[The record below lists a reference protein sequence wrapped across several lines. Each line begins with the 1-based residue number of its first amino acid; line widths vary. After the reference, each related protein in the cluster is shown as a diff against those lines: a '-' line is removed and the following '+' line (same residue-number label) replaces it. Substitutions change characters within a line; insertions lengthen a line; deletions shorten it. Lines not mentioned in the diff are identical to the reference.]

1 MIKEIRIRNFAIIE
15 NLAANFDKGLNVLT
29 GETGAGKSIII
40 DALNLLLGGRAD
52 TDSIRSGETT
62 AFVEAVFEVTDPM
75 TLDLISESGIEIE
88 DGELLVKRQISST
101 GKNRCLLNDS
111 PVTVSTLAKIGDR
124 LVDLHGQHDHQT
136 LLHPEVH
143 VDILDLYGKCQ
154 NIRDEFSQNFSDH
167 QAQIKKLR
175 SMKMAEHE
183 LIQKQEF
190 LSFQLNEIDEARLS
204 EEEEEE
210 IKAERNKLK
219 HAGQIRASLEK
230 SQSLLTDESGSI
242 IENLGQVLKELESVL
257 NIDPG
262 LTEPVER
269 SRSAFYELEEVV
281 ESLRGYDR
289 SLAFNPNRLE
299 EIEDRLAEISGLK
312 RKYGND
318 VAEILRRRAQIAEE
332 LDQLASND
340 ENMKALEGELK
351 KKEKVLSELAI
362 CLAEKRESAA
372 KNLTSSV
379 EKELKELSMGNV
391 QLGVRFD
398 YPADP
403 DGFILFRKEK
413 MKATP
418 TGLGTLEFLFSPNPG
433 EELRPLAKIASGG
446 ELSRVMLAL
455 KSILNDQ
462 DTVPVMIFDEVDTG
476 IGGRVAEKVGTK
488 LQKVASTKQV
498 FCITHLPQI
507 AGMASTHFRV
517 EKEVKGKRTHSTI
530 RRLEHEER
538 IEELARM
545 SSGENITDASLNH
558 ARELLRPANHRGQ
571 SGEPPGAIGR
581 DTPSGHEV

>member
-15 NLAANFDKGLNVLT
+15 NLAVSFEKGLNVLT

-52 TDSIRSGETT
+52 TDSIRSGETN
-62 AFVEAVFEVTDPM
+62 AFVEAVFEVTDLK
-75 TLDLISESGIEIE
+75 TRDLILESGIEME
-88 DGELLVKRQISST
+88 EGELLVKRQISNT
-101 GKNRCLLNDS
+101 GKNRCLLNNC
-111 PVTVSTLAKIGDR
+111 PVTVSTLSKIGDR

-143 VDILDLYGKCQ
+143 VELLDLYGKCKI
-154 NIRDEFSQNFSDH
+154 IRDEFAENFSNH
-167 QAQIKKLR
+167 QAQTKKLR
-175 SMKMAEHE
+175 SMKMDEQE
-183 LIQKQEF
+183 LLQKQEF
-190 LSFQLNEIDEARLS
+190 LSFQLKEIDEAHLS
-204 EEEEEE
+204 DEEEEE

-219 HAGQIRASLEK
+219 HAGQIREGLQK
-230 SQSLLTDESGSI
+230 SQALLTDESGSI
-242 IENLGQVLKELESVL
+242 IENLGQELKELEAVQ

-262 LTEPVER
+262 LSEPVER

-281 ESLRGYDR
+281 ESLRNYDR
-289 SLAFNPNRLE
+289 SLEFNPSRLE

-318 VAEILRRRAQIAEE
+318 IAKILKRREKIAEE
-332 LDQLASND
+332 LEQLASN
-340 ENMKALEGELK
+340 EEKMKALEDDLK
-351 KKEKVLSELAI
+351 QQEKVLSKLGTQ
-362 CLAEKRESAA
+362 LAEKRESAA
-372 KNLTSSV
+372 KNLTRSV

-398 YPADP
+398 YPPDP

-413 MKATP
+413 MKGTP
-418 TGLGTLEFLFSPNPG
+418 IGLGSLEFLFSPNPG

-476 IGGRVAEKVGTK
+476 IGGGVAEKVGTK
-488 LQKVASTKQV
+488 LQKVANTKQV

-507 AGMASTHFRV
+507 AGMAFSHFRV
-517 EKEVKGKRTHSTI
+517 EKEVKGKRTRSTI
-530 RRLEHEER
+530 RQLEHEER
-538 IEELARM
+538 VEELARM
-545 SSGENITDASLNH
+545 SSGKNITDASLEH
-558 ARELLRPANHRGQ
+558 AREMLRPGSALGK
-571 SGEPPGAIGR
+571 
-581 DTPSGHEV
+581 

>member
-15 NLAANFDKGLNVLT
+15 NLAVSFDKGLNVLT

-52 TDSIRSGETT
+52 TDSIRSGETN
-62 AFVEAVFEVTDPM
+62 AFVEAIFEVTDPM
-75 TLDLISESGIEIE
+75 TRDLILESGLEMKE
-88 DGELLVKRQISST
+88 SELLVKRQISNT

-143 VDILDLYGKCQ
+143 VELLDLYGKYKS
-154 NIRDEFSQNFSDH
+154 IRDEFAESFSDH
-167 QAQIKKLR
+167 QNHTKKLL
-175 SMKMAEHE
+175 SMKMGEQE
-183 LIQKQEF
+183 LLQKQEF
-190 LSFQLNEIDEARLS
+190 LIFQLKEIEEAHLS

-219 HAGQIRASLEK
+219 HAGKIREGLQK
-230 SQSLLTDESGSI
+230 SKSLLTDEGGSI
-242 IENLGQVLKELESVL
+242 IENLGQVLKELDLVQ

-262 LTEPVER
+262 LADPFER
-269 SRSAFYELEEVV
+269 SRAAFYELEEVV
-281 ESLRGYDR
+281 ASLRNYDQ
-289 SLAFNPNRLE
+289 SLEFNPIRLE

-318 VAEILRRRAQIAEE
+318 IVEILRRRERIAYE
-332 LDQLASND
+332 LEQLASN
-340 ENMKALEGELK
+340 EQNMKALEDDLK
-351 KKEKVLSELAI
+351 KKEIVLSKLGI
-362 CLAEKRESAA
+362 KLAEKREAAA
-372 KNLTSSV
+372 KNLTRSV

-391 QLGVRFD
+391 KLGVRFD

-403 DGFILFRKEK
+403 EGFILFRKKK
-413 MKATP
+413 MKVTSI
-418 TGLGTLEFLFSPNPG
+418 GLGTLEFMFSPNQG

-476 IGGRVAEKVGTK
+476 IGGSVAEKVGIK
-488 LQKVASTKQV
+488 LQKVSSTKQV

-507 AGMASTHFRV
+507 AGMAFSHFRV
-517 EKEVKGKRTHSTI
+517 EKEVKGKRTRSTI
-530 RRLEHEER
+530 RQLKPKER

-545 SSGENITDASLNH
+545 SSGEKITNASLEY
-558 ARELLRPANHRGQ
+558 AREMLRPTR
-571 SGEPPGAIGR
+571 
-581 DTPSGHEV
+581 

>member
-15 NLAANFDKGLNVLT
+15 NLAVNFDKGLNVLT

-40 DALNLLLGGRAD
+40 NALNLLLGGRAD

-75 TLDLISESGIEIE
+75 TLDLIQKSGIEIE
-88 DGELLVKRQISST
+88 GGELLVKRQISNA

-143 VDILDLYGKCQ
+143 VKLLDLYGKCEAV
-154 NIRDEFSQNFSDH
+154 RDEFAGKFSDYQT
-167 QAQIKKLR
+167 QAKKLQ
-175 SMKMAEHE
+175 SMKMDEQE
-183 LIQKQEF
+183 LMQKQEF
-190 LSFQLNEIDEARLS
+190 LSFQLNEIDQAQPS

-219 HAGQIRASLEK
+219 HAGQIREGLQK
-230 SQSLLTDESGSI
+230 SQSLLNDESGSI
-242 IENLGQVLKELESVL
+242 IENLGQVLKELESVFD
-257 NIDPG
+257 IDPSVKE
-262 LTEPVER
+262 TVER

-281 ESLRGYDR
+281 ESLRNYNQ
-289 SLAFNPNRLE
+289 SLEFNPNRLE
-299 EIEDRLAEISGLK
+299 EIEDRLAEINGLK

-318 VAEILRRRAQIAEE
+318 IAEILKRREQIAQE
-332 LDQLASND
+332 LEQLASND
-340 ENMKALEGELK
+340 ENMQALEEELK
-351 KKEKVLSELAI
+351 EKEKVLAGLAI
-362 CLAEKRESAA
+362 RLAEKREAAA
-372 KNLTSSV
+372 KNLTRGV

-462 DTVPVMIFDEVDTG
+462 DTIPVMIFDEVDTG

-488 LQKVASTKQV
+488 LQKVASAKQV

-507 AGMASTHFRV
+507 AGMASSHFRV
-517 EKEVKGKRTHSTI
+517 EKEIKGKRTRSGI
-530 RRLEHEER
+530 RQLEHEER
-538 IEELARM
+538 VEELARM

-558 ARELLRPANHRGQ
+558 AREMLRP
-571 SGEPPGAIGR
+571 
-581 DTPSGHEV
+581 GHH

>member
-15 NLAANFDKGLNVLT
+15 NLAVNFDKGLNVLT

-52 TDSIRSGETT
+52 TDSIRSGETN
-62 AFVEAVFEVTDPM
+62 AFVEAVFEITDPK
-75 TLDLISESGIEIE
+75 TRELILESGIEME
-88 DGELLVKRQISST
+88 EGELLIKRQISNA

-143 VDILDLYGKCQ
+143 VELLDLYGKCKS
-154 NIRDEFSQNFSDH
+154 IRDEFAGNFSDY
-167 QAQIKKLR
+167 QTQIKKLH
-175 SMKMAEHE
+175 SMKMDEQE
-183 LIQKQEF
+183 LLQKQEF
-190 LSFQLNEIDEARLS
+190 LSFQLKEIDDAHLS

-219 HAGQIRASLEK
+219 HAGQIREGLQQ
-230 SQSLLTDESGSI
+230 SQALLTDESGSI
-242 IENLGQVLKELESVL
+242 MENLGQVLKELEAVL
-257 NIDPG
+257 NIDSE
-262 LTEPVER
+262 LSEPVER

-281 ESLRGYDR
+281 ESLRSYDR
-289 SLAFNPNRLE
+289 SLEFNPNRLE
-299 EIEDRLAEISGLK
+299 EIEDRLAEINGLK

-318 VAEILRRRAQIAEE
+318 IAEILSRREKIAEE

-340 ENMKALEGELK
+340 ENMKALEDEIK
-351 KKEKVLSELAI
+351 KKEMVLSKLGTQ
-362 CLAEKRESAA
+362 LAEKREAAA
-372 KNLTSSV
+372 KNLTRGV

-391 QLGVRFD
+391 KLDVRFD
-398 YPADP
+398 YPAD
-403 DGFILFRKEK
+403 DEGFILFRKK
-413 MKATP
+413 RMKATP
-418 TGLGTLEFLFSPNPG
+418 TGLGSLEFLFSPNQG

-462 DTVPVMIFDEVDTG
+462 DTVPVMIFDEVDTV

-488 LQKVASTKQV
+488 LQKVSSTKQV

-507 AGMASTHFRV
+507 AGMALSHFRV
-517 EKEVKGKRTHSTI
+517 EKEVKGKRTRSTI
-530 RRLEHEER
+530 RQLDQEER
-538 IEELARM
+538 VEELARM
-545 SSGENITDASLNH
+545 SSGEKITDASLEH
-558 ARELLRPANHRGQ
+558 AREMLQ
-571 SGEPPGAIGR
+571 PGNTR
-581 DTPSGHEV
+581 R

>member
-1 MIKEIRIRNFAIIE
+1 MIKEIRIRNFATIE
-15 NLAANFDKGLNVLT
+15 NLAVNFEKGLNVLT

-62 AFVEAVFEVTDPM
+62 AFVEAAFEVTDPM
-75 TLDLISESGIEIE
+75 TLDLILEFGIEIE
-88 DGELLVKRQISST
+88 DGELLVKRQISNA

-143 VDILDLYGKCQ
+143 VDLLDLYGKCRTL
-154 NIRDEFSQNFSDH
+154 RDEFSGKFSDH
-167 QAQIKKLR
+167 QTGTKKLQ
-175 SMKMAEHE
+175 SMKMDEQE
-183 LIQKQEF
+183 LVQKQEF
-190 LSFQLNEIDEARLS
+190 LNFQLNEIDQAQLS

-219 HAGQIRASLEK
+219 HAGQIREGLQK

-242 IENLGQVLKELESVL
+242 LENLGQVLKELESVL
-257 NIDPG
+257 DIDPSMKE
-262 LTEPVER
+262 TVER

-281 ESLRGYDR
+281 ESLRNYDR
-289 SLAFNPNRLE
+289 SLEFNPNRLE

-318 VAEILRRRAQIAEE
+318 IAEILKRREQIAQE
-332 LDQLASND
+332 LEQLASND
-340 ENMKALEGELK
+340 ENMKALEEELK
-351 KKEKVLSELAI
+351 KKEKALAELSI
-362 CLAEKRESAA
+362 RLAEKREAAA
-372 KNLTSSV
+372 KNLTNSV
-379 EKELKELSMGNV
+379 EKELKELSMGSV

-398 YPADP
+398 YPTDP
-403 DGFILFRKEK
+403 EGFILFRKEK

-418 TGLGTLEFLFSPNPG
+418 TGLGTLEFLFSSNPG

-462 DTVPVMIFDEVDTG
+462 DTIPVMIFDEVDTG

-507 AGMASTHFRV
+507 AGMASFHYRV
-517 EKEVKGKRTHSTI
+517 EKEVKGKRTRSTI
-530 RRLEHEER
+530 RQLEHEER
-538 IEELARM
+538 VEELARM
-545 SSGENITDASLNH
+545 SSGENITNASLNH
-558 ARELLRPANHRGQ
+558 AREMLRPTR
-571 SGEPPGAIGR
+571 
-581 DTPSGHEV
+581 